1 MAERNARMVTVTDRP
16 AKKGDTV
23 VIDFVGTVDGVA
35 FEGGKAEN
43 HELELGSGSFI
54 PGFEDQVIGM
64 KTEDKKD
71 VKVKFPEDYFSKE
84 LAGKDA
90 VFAVTVHEIKN
101 KELPKLDD
109 EFAKDVSEFDSLK
122 ELKADIKA
130 KQEKDNEL
138 RIKSE
143 LEEAAVKKATDLAE
157 VDIPSGMIEVE
168 LDNMVEDMNRRLSYQ
183 GVTFEQYL
191 KMVGKTMADFRKEN
205 EESAKSSVKMR
216 LVLEA
221 IYKDAK
227 LEVEEKEVDEKV
239 KELANAY
246 GRKEDELKANEEL
259 MKNIKN
265 SIETEKA
272 VNYLVENAKIAKKAG
287 EKKTEKTTKTA
298 KASKTE
304 KKDKSK
310 KEDKKEEKTTKTE
323 KKTTEK
329 KSSK

>member
-1 MAERNARMVTVTDRP
+1 MAERNARMVTVTDR
-16 AKKGDTV
+16 AAEKGDTA
-23 VIDFVGTVDGVA
+23 VIDFVGTVDGVE

-64 KTEDKKD
+64 KAEEKKD
-71 VKVKFPEDYFSKE
+71 VKVKFPEEYFSKE

-90 VFAVTVHEIKN
+90 VFAVTVHEIKK

-122 ELKADIKA
+122 ELKADIKS

-143 LEEAAVKKATDLAE
+143 TEEAAVKAVTDLAE
-157 VDIPSGMIEVE
+157 VEIPSGMVEIE
-168 LDNMVEDMNRRLSYQ
+168 LDNMVEYMNRRLSYQ
-183 GVTFEQYL
+183 GVSFEQYL
-191 KMVGKTMADFRKEN
+191 NMIGKTMADFRKES

-227 LEVEEKEVDEKV
+227 LSVEDSEIDSKI
-239 KELANAY
+239 KELAEAY
-246 GRKEDELKANEEL
+246 GRKEDELKTNEEL
-259 MKNIKN
+259 VKNIKN
-265 SIETEKA
+265 SLETEKA
-272 VNYLVENAKIAKKAG
+272 IKYVVENAKLTKATAKKS
-287 EKKTEKTTKTA
+287 EKADKEEKTTQTKTA
-298 KASKTE
+298 KAE
-304 KKDKSK
+304 KV
-310 KEDKKEEKTTKTE
+310 EKEEKAE
-323 KKTTEK
+323 KKTTTK
-329 KSSK
+329 KSTK